1 MTRSFT
7 EAQFKEE
14 LELAYDKGFGR
25 GTGCNP
31 SLIATE
37 PYLDF
42 REQELAPQIAK
53 AMANP
58 KGYRVGDVHARPGGD
73 WLGDIEGRG
82 D

>member
-37 PYLDF
+37 PYQHF
-42 REQELAPQIAK
+42 REQELARPVKREAP
-53 AMANP
+53 AP
-58 KGYRVGDVHARPGGD
+58 RRPFGDM
-73 WLGDIEGRG
+73 LGDIQGRR
-82 D
+82 DEQ